1 MKNKEF
7 YYSIEDDQQIGP
19 VSFSELEKAKVPF
32 GTKVWFDGLEDW
44 EMLENIPELLELL
57 SDPQEAQQSK
67 QYKVTDP
74 EIFQHPQ
81 DILAINGLK
90 KLKGFDLVVKLM
102 FKWGYEKIRYTH
114 LISNSIKVDSKQVPR
129 IYDIFR
135 DSVNKMDMNE
145 PFLFIESGDE
155 INAYATGVEN
165 PYVVLSRG
173 LIEQLDDNEIKF
185 VIGHELGH
193 IKCNHVLYS
202 TLMGF
207 LADFASVISSK
218 GLGLA
223 TIITQGM
230 EIALYNWYRKS
241 ELSCDRAGL
250 LVCED
255 IDACITTLIKL
266 AGGAKDFQG
275 ELNKESFIEQADL
288 YKELDSN
295 FLDLAYK
302 YFFIHKRTH
311 PDCVVRAKE
320 IKDWSESNEYKNIL
334 SGNIEHIKIK
344 ELEDSKTGE
353 ISAIEEKP
361 DLIDDVADVIQ
372 DASTGIKN
380 FFMGEKK

>member
-1 MKNKEF
+1 
-7 YYSIEDDQQIGP
+7 
-19 VSFSELEKAKVPF
+19 
-32 GTKVWFDGLEDW
+32 
-44 EMLENIPELLELL
+44 
-57 SDPQEAQQSK
+57 
-67 QYKVTDP
+67 
-74 EIFQHPQ
+74 
-81 DILAINGLK
+81 
-90 KLKGFDLVVKLM
+90 
-102 FKWGYEKIRYTH
+102 
-114 LISNSIKVDSKQVPR
+114 
-129 IYDIFR
+129 
-135 DSVNKMDMNE
+135 
-145 PFLFIESGDE
+145 
-155 INAYATGVEN
+155 
-165 PYVVLSRG
+165 
-173 LIEQLDDNEIKF
+173 
-185 VIGHELGH
+185 
-193 IKCNHVLYS
+193 
-202 TLMGF
+202 MGF